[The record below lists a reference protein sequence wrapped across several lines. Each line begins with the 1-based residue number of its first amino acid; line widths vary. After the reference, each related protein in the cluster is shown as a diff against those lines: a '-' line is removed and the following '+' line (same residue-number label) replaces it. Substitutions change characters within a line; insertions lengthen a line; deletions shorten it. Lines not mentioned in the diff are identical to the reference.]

1 MMDPRLNE
9 LVPLPEGAESAL
21 GKMLSK
27 EHSRQLKTLH
37 QSGEITEAEFLTRS
51 EDDDPVFK
59 IGELLILKGYKFRI
73 NHIGRRKIIL
83 KPMRG

>member
-1 MMDPRLNE
+1 
-9 LVPLPEGAESAL
+9 
-21 GKMLSK
+21 MLSK
-27 EHSRQLKTLH
+27 EHKRQLETLH
-37 QSGEITEAEFLTRS
+37 QSGEITEAEFVTRS

-73 NHIGRRKIIL
+73 GHIGRRKIIL